1 MNSEYQTPYPD
12 PLVSAFQ
19 NQIQT
24 NKIDMV
30 TSINTQI
37 GEKGNKIHVHWD
49 PGHKDI
55 LGNELADQ
63 QAKAG
68 AEEMVSATDPVVKTM
83 DKREAISVIKR
94 QIGGNWKSK
103 FENSQKVNRLQKKH
117 LMKWVKGFVMVRSIG
132 QVFQR

>member
-1 MNSEYQTPYPD
+1 MNSEYQTPPPHPD

-37 GEKGNKIHVHWD
+37 GEKGNKIHVHWV

-63 QAKAG
+63 QATAG
-68 AEEMVSATDPVVKTM
+68 AEEMVSATDPVVMTM
-83 DKREAISVIKR
+83 DKREAIAVIKR
-94 QIGGNWKSK
+94 QIGENWKSK
-103 FENSQKVNRLQKKH
+103 FENSLKVDRLQKN
-117 LMKWVKGFVMVRSIG
+117 I
-132 QVFQR
+132 